1 MKRAS
6 GVIGASILAISI
18 YFALFWG
25 YDALRILTSPT
36 YGLEDVWRSQVVFG
50 IGRYIGLGP
59 EGLLRLAAALGAM
72 KLAIAGVC
80 AIHVFDR
87 LRRVFAGNTPAN
99 EMLET
104 ALILAVGISI
114 VSVVPAIWSQNA
126 DLMREQTVQLVLAAV
141 TGVFCII
148 ERKKAEQSAKAAPAD
163 PADSAYAPWHR

>member
-1 MKRAS
+1 MKRAT
-6 GVIGASILAISI
+6 GVIGAIILAISI

-50 IGRYIGLGP
+50 IGRYVGLGP

-87 LRRVFAGNTPAN
+87 LRRIFSGNTPAN

-126 DLMREQTVQLVLAAV
+126 DLMREQTVQLVLAAM
-141 TGVFCII
+141 TGVFCIV
-148 ERKKAEQSAKAAPAD
+148 ERKKAERSGKAVATP
-163 PADSAYAPWHR
+163 DSSFVPWHR